1 MVEITGQYIG
11 GLRCSLQHGPSGTI
25 VETDAPKDNFGKAE
39 RFSPTDLIAAALVS
53 CMTTTLAIKTR
64 EKGWNFDGVRMR
76 VEKHMSPD
84 APRRIISLPVEIW
97 IKNSFNPKEREEIE
111 AILRNCPVYKSI
123 HPDIDTPL
131 MIYWIAKN

>member
-11 GLRCSLQHGPSGTI
+11 ELRCTLKHGPSGTV

-39 RFSPTDLIAAALVS
+39 RFSPTDLMAAALVS
-53 CMTTTLAIKTR
+53 CMTTALAIKTR
-64 EKGWNFDGVRMR
+64 AKGWNFEGTRMR

-84 APRRIISLPVEIW
+84 APRRIISLPVEVW
-97 IKNSFNPKEREEIE
+97 IKSSFNPKEREEIE
-111 AILRNCPVYKSI
+111 SILRNCPVYKSI

-131 MIYWIAKN
+131 MIYWVAP